1 MAMDNNEFGRGNL
14 MTPRLIIGLAVA
26 LFGVVLVFDRLNL
39 VVADDVLRWWPGVI
53 IAIGAMI
60 FTQSRRIGGGINGAI
75 VMLIGVWLLLNSL
88 RIVRVGFW
96 EMFWPLVLIGIG
108 VALVMQT
115 LGRRT
120 REVSST
126 NDRDNTL
133 AVFAVMGGVK
143 RISTAERFR
152 GGEITALMGGTQID
166 LRQATIPPGEEAV
179 IDVFVIMGGGEILVP
194 SSWTVVTQL
203 VPVMGG
209 VDDKR
214 LPPLPGS
221 AESLAGRPAPRLVLR
236 GLLLMGGI
244 EIKS

>member
-1 MAMDNNEFGRGNL
+1 MS
-14 MTPRLIIGLAVA
+14 LIRRSLLLLFIAAVFA
-26 LFGVVLVFDRLNL
+26 LFLF
-39 VVADDVLRWWPGVI
+39 WP
-53 IAIGAMI
+53 
-60 FTQSRRIGGGINGAI
+60 
-75 VMLIGVWLLLNSL
+75 LY

-120 REVSST
+120 REVST
-126 NDRDNTL
+126 ATADRDNTL

-152 GGEITALMGGTQID
+152 GGEVTALMGGTQID
-166 LRQATIPPGEEAV
+166 LRRAAIPPGEEAV

-194 SSWTVVTQL
+194 SSWTVVTSL

-221 AESLAGRPAPRLVLR
+221 AEGLAGKPAPRLVLR

>member
-1 MAMDNNEFGRGNL
+1 MSMDNNEFGRSL
-14 MTPRLIIGLAVA
+14 MTPRLIIGLAIA

-120 REVSST
+120 REVST
-126 NDRDNTL
+126 ATADRDNTL

-152 GGEITALMGGTQID
+152 GGEVTALMGGTQID
-166 LRQATIPPGEEAV
+166 LRRAAIPPGEEAV

-194 SSWTVVTQL
+194 SSWTVVTSL

-221 AESLAGRPAPRLVLR
+221 AEGLAGKPAPRLVLR

>member
-1 MAMDNNEFGRGNL
+1 MSMDNNEFGHGSL
-14 MTPRLIIGLAVA
+14 MTPRLIIGLAIA

-39 VVADDVLRWWPGVI
+39 VVADEVLRWWPGVI

-75 VMLIGVWLLLNSL
+75 VMLIGGWLLLNSL
-88 RIVRVGFW
+88 GILRVGFW

-108 VALVMQT
+108 AALVLQT
-115 LGRRT
+115 LGRRS
-120 REVSST
+120 REVSAA
-126 NDRDNTL
+126 DRDNTL

-179 IDVFVIMGGGEILVP
+179 IDVFVVMGGGEIIVP
-194 SSWTVVTQL
+194 PSWTVVTPL

-221 AESLAGRPAPRLVLR
+221 AENIAGRPAPRLVLR